1 MKNRKIGP
9 QFILYAQ
16 LVFGMILFVFLLF
29 SALGRNP
36 LSAMGVALFLLIC
49 QTFNSYA
56 IYSWLAPWYS
66 GRDRVAEMER
76 TQLQTELRFL
86 KSQLSPRFLFNTIN
100 DVHAFALS
108 GSPKAAHALPT
119 LNELLRYLLYE
130 CNASVPLR
138 KEVRAIES
146 YIALLQLR
154 YEGPLNIH
162 IDNGVRSADLPIE
175 PMLLIPLLENAC
187 KHSGIGV
194 LPDAFIRIDLREEA
208 GLLTGHFIN
217 SRSSPAAGGNGVGN
231 IGGTGLQNIRK
242 RLSIL
247 QPRRPEENL
256 VILESPEV
264 FEVFI
269 KIPGT

>member
-1 MKNRKIGP
+1 M
-9 QFILYAQ
+9 YTQ
-16 LVFGMILFVFLLF
+16 LVFGLILFVFLFF

-36 LSAMGVALFLLIC
+36 LSAMEVALFILIC

-56 IYSWLAPWYS
+56 IYSWLAPWHS
-66 GRDRVAEMER
+66 GRERVAQMEK
-76 TQLQTELRFL
+76 TQLQAELRFL
-86 KSQLSPRFLFNTIN
+86 KSQMSPHLLFNTIN

-108 GSPKAAHALPT
+108 GSEKAAHALPA
-119 LNELLRYLLYE
+119 LNGLLRYLLYE
-130 CNASVPLR
+130 CNTSVPLR
-138 KEVRAIES
+138 QEIRAIES

-154 YEGPLNIH
+154 YEDPLNIH
-162 IDNGVRSADLPIE
+162 IDNEVRSADLSIE

-194 LPDAFIRIDLREEA
+194 LPDAFIRIQLREEA
-208 GLLTGHFIN
+208 GLLTGHFVN
-217 SRSSPAAGGNGVGN
+217 SRNVLAANGNGAGN
-231 IGGTGLQNIRK
+231 GGGIGLQNIRK
-242 RLSIL
+242 RLGIL

-269 KIPGT
+269 KIAGT